1 MSLPIPK
8 TRLRIFLLCPFVML
22 LGCSASTQITNTPR
36 SSIEQ
41 RLLVRSLERAM
52 GALDIEALRGKTVT
66 VDLYGLTPDK
76 DFAREFCTARLQGE
90 HVRVIADPDQAD
102 LRVKIVASVLGV
114 DKGQSFLGLPT
125 VTVPFLGFTTPE
137 VPLFKSVR
145 HRGEAEIQVYAL
157 DPRSGELVSKSLLQN
172 GQAAYDQYTILI
184 MINFTLSDIDIP
196 EKSSREQLWEEF
208 TTAER

>member
-1 MSLPIPK
+1 MGLTIPK
-8 TRLRIFLLCPFVML
+8 MQPRIFLLCPFVLL

-52 GALDIEALRGKTVT
+52 ETLDTETLRGKTVT
-66 VDLYGLTPDK
+66 VDVYGLTPDK

-90 HVRVIADPDQAD
+90 QVRVTLNPDNAD
-102 LRVKIVASVLGV
+102 LRVKIIASVLGV
-114 DKGQSFLGLPT
+114 DQGQSFLGLPT

-157 DPRSGELVSKSLLQN
+157 DARSGELVSKSALRN
-172 GQAAYDQYTILI
+172 GHAAYDQYTILV
-184 MINFTLSDIDIP
+184 MINFTLSDIDVP

>member
-1 MSLPIPK
+1 MGLIILK
-8 TRLRIFLLCPFVML
+8 TPFRIFLLCPFVL
-22 LGCSASTQITNTPR
+22 LMGCAASTQITNTPR

-90 HVRVIADPDQAD
+90 QVRVITDPDRAD
-102 LRVKIVASVLGV
+102 LRLKIIASVLGV

-137 VPLFKSVR
+137 IPLFKSMR
-145 HRGEAEIQVYAL
+145 HHGEAEIQVYAL
-157 DPRSGELVSKSLLQN
+157 DARNGELASKSSVEN
-172 GQAAYDQYTILI
+172 GQAAYDQYTVLI
-184 MINFTLSDIDIP
+184 VINFTQSDIDIP
-196 EKSSREQLWEEF
+196 EKSSRELLWDEF